1 MRGLIVALSVLM
13 MAVMPARAGEDMVTT
28 FTLDNGLEVVVIE
41 DRRAPVVQHM
51 MWYRAGSA
59 DEPPGVSGIAHF
71 LEHLMFKGTKTMEP
85 GEFSSVVARN
95 GGRDNAFT
103 SFDFT
108 GYFQRVA
115 ADRLGLM
122 MEMEADRMINLD
134 LPLEEVLSERKVII
148 EERNQVVENNPS
160 ALFREQLRAMLYLN
174 HRYGAPIIGW
184 QHEMSVLEKEDA
196 LEFYRQFYGPNNAVL
211 IVAGDVDPDEV
222 LTLAEKHYGPI
233 PANPAIEPRD
243 RPQEPRH
250 MAARRLVMEDAR
262 VAQPYVMRSYLA
274 PARRSG
280 AQEEAAALTMLA
292 AVLGDGTNSV
302 LAGKLQF
309 DSEVALHAT
318 AWYGG
323 LSLDDTSFTLV
334 AVPSAGVSLQEVED
348 AMDRA
353 VAGFFDEGV
362 DPEHLERIKSQIRAQ
377 RIYERDDVGALANR
391 YGRALTQGLTV
402 ADVQAWPD
410 ILQEVTGDD
419 IIAAARNVFIPQNS
433 VTGWLTEPEVTQ

>member
-13 MAVMPARAGEDMVTT
+13 MSIMPARAGEDMVTS

-71 LEHLMFKGTKTMEP
+71 LEHLMFKGTRTMEP

-134 LPLEEVLSERKVII
+134 PPLEEVLSERKVII
-148 EERNQVVENNPS
+148 EERNQRVENDPS
-160 ALFREQLRAMLYLN
+160 ALFREQMRAMLYLN

-196 LEFYRQFYGPNNAVL
+196 LDFYRLFYGPNNAVL

-222 LTLAEKHYGPI
+222 LALAQKHYGPI

-309 DSEVALHAT
+309 DSDVALHAT
-318 AWYGG
+318 AWYSG

-334 AVPSAGVSLQEVED
+334 AVPSAGVSLKEVED

-353 VAGFFDEGV
+353 VAEFLDEGV
-362 DPEHLERIKSQIRAQ
+362 DPEHLERIKGQSRAQ

-402 ADVQAWPD
+402 ADVQSWPD

-419 IIAAARNVFIPQNS
+419 IIAAAREVFIPQNS
-433 VTGWLTEPEVTQ
+433 VTGWLTQPEVTQ